1 MLSPHA
7 PWRSRRRGA
16 IRPGALG
23 HPAEGQ
29 GRADLL
35 AVSLAGLYREPR
47 TLAMNTRRA
56 ALVADDHG
64 MYRMG
69 LALTLKDQLG
79 FAEVLQADSLDA
91 ALALLG
97 ERDDIDLGLF
107 DLSMPG
113 MEGAASL
120 AAVRDIRPEL
130 RLAVVSASDQR
141 ETILEAVSA
150 GVHGYVPKGLSDE
163 AFIAALERVANGHLF
178 LPDSLVQERRN
189 PQRALA
195 PGAAPA
201 LLRRLTPR
209 QRDVLKLLAQ
219 GKANK
224 EIARAL
230 DLGEGTVKIH
240 MAALFRTLSVHNRAA
255 AVAAGLHLV
264 PLMER
269 A

>member
-1 MLSPHA
+1 M
-7 PWRSRRRGA
+7 
-16 IRPGALG
+16 
-23 HPAEGQ
+23 E
-29 GRADLL
+29 
-35 AVSLAGLYREPR
+35 
-47 TLAMNTRRA
+47 NRRA

-69 LALTLKDQLG
+69 LALTLKDRLG
-79 FAEVLQADSLDA
+79 YAEVLEADSLDA

-97 ERDDIDLGLF
+97 ERLDIDMALF

-120 AAVRDIRPEL
+120 AAVRDIYPEL
-130 RLAVVSASDQR
+130 RLAVVSATDRR

-150 GVHGYVPKGLSDE
+150 GVHGYVPKVLSDD
-163 AFIAALERVANGHLF
+163 AFISALERVASGHLF
-178 LPDSLVQERRN
+178 LPDSLVADKGGPEQPMPVR
-189 PQRALA
+189 P
-195 PGAAPA
+195 PPM

-209 QRDVLKLLAQ
+209 QRDVLKLLVK

-240 MAALFRTLSVHNRAA
+240 MAALFRSLGVHNRAG
-255 AVAAGLHLV
+255 AVAAGMHLV
-264 PLMER
+264 PFFEGSSGSY
-269 A
+269 